1 MDEQEIFDLLFSNP
15 DKLFT
20 LIEQRGGSLDDLKK
34 LEIGKLMARKRFP
47 ELVKQDSIDVVEF
60 VLWFSYFVEREIRD
74 SIFYVETNLHKDSK
88 EIDKML
94 DEMTFGQKIKF
105 IEEHYI
111 SNPKMDVYTKVLK
124 DIKNLRNSMAHGEL
138 NKLFYGGYFLS
149 DPRGQLKL
157 GVDLRNASL
166 RKNNNI

>member
-1 MDEQEIFDLLFSNP
+1 MNEEEILDLLFSNP
-15 DKLFT
+15 DKLFS

-34 LEIGKLMARKRFP
+34 LEIGKLMARKRFS
-47 ELVKQDSIDVVEF
+47 ELVKQDNIEAAEF

-74 SIFYVETNLHKDSK
+74 SIFYVETKLLKDPI

-94 DEMTFGQKIKF
+94 DKMTFGQKIRF

-111 SNPKMDVYTKVLK
+111 DNPKMDSYVKILK
-124 DIKNLRNSMAHGEL
+124 SIKNLRNCMAHGEL
-138 NKLFYGGYFLS
+138 DKLVYGGYFLS

-157 GVDLRNASL
+157 GAHLRNASL
-166 RKNNNI
+166 KKEIRQ